1 MTLKAFIY
9 TSSQPGVAVS
19 LTGRWLQKMTPA
31 SFFNEF
37 LENLNQKK
45 AAIYIWGHSEEELKI
60 IQERMSK
67 KFPQLK
73 ISGMMNGYNSNLDEV
88 VNQIQMSK
96 PDIVLIA
103 KGMPRQEEALVE
115 LKNKVP
121 NVSLFCIGA
130 TLLYKFQLMREVPN
144 LVRKIGLE
152 WLWRWIQDPI
162 RLTNRYLVGNT
173 LVIFLTIKFYFK
185 RLVKG

>member
-1 MTLKAFIY
+1 
-9 TSSQPGVAVS
+9 
-19 LTGRWLQKMTPA
+19 
-31 SFFNEF
+31 
-37 LENLNQKK
+37 
-45 AAIYIWGHSEEELKI
+45 
-60 IQERMSK
+60 
-67 KFPQLK
+67 
-73 ISGMMNGYNSNLDEV
+73 MMNGYNSNLDEV